1 MHNRGI
7 KTAFDC
13 ATDPGDDACKV
24 AIPHTD
30 YLFFSNDDNSTEE
43 LKSQMKDLHSKGPQ
57 LVIAM
62 RGENGSLCFDGK
74 EFHEFGIVKCDNVV
88 DTMGA
93 GDSYIAGFLSAIGEG
108 ALIEEAMKIG
118 ALTATETIQYF
129 GA

>member
-1 MHNRGI
+1 MQ
-7 KTAFDC
+7 
-13 ATDPGDDACKV
+13 
-24 AIPHTD
+24 
-30 YLFFSNDDNSTEE
+30 E
-43 LKSQMKDLHSKGPQ
+43 LYSKGPK

-62 RGENGSLCFDGK
+62 RGEKGSLCFDGK
-74 EFHEFGIVKCDNVV
+74 DFHEFGIVECDNVV

-108 ALIEEAMKIG
+108 SQIDEAMKIG